1 MPFRKRQ
8 IKSPPRLAWLS
19 LILILFGPVALCA
32 QETKDTKEP
41 AKEPA
46 KEQKATPDKNAPKVA
61 AGKLTAEQVAELA
74 IYFHGSRQVLQQ
86 IRRTGL
92 EHGRIVR
99 NAANGRTEEAT
110 YDLRFARGES
120 AEKDKLRL
128 DQQMPTIE
136 YSLIY
141 NTGKVFGLLKGAVFI
156 PRQDAADDLL
166 VDSRRGIEALLR
178 YKENGATLSLSGKEK
193 QQNVECHIL
202 DLTDKEGRVTRYYI
216 SVKYFRVLWT
226 EYEETAPNG
235 AKTAYKRRYYDY
247 RYAQGTLVPFR
258 SVLYR
263 DGQQISEIQVL
274 TVTYGAK
281 VDDAIFLN
289 PEQAAK

>member
-1 MPFRKRQ
+1 MPFRIRQ
-8 IKSPPRLAWLS
+8 IKYPALLAWLS
-19 LILILFGPVALCA
+19 LILLFGPVAPRA

-46 KEQKATPDKNAPKVA
+46 KEQKATPNKNTPKVA
-61 AGKLTAEQVAELA
+61 AGKLNAEQVAELA
-74 IYFHGSRQVLQQ
+74 IYLHGSRQVLQQ
-86 IRRTGL
+86 IRRSGL
-92 EHGRIVR
+92 EHGRIIR
-99 NAANGRTEEAT
+99 NAANGREEAT
-110 YDLRFARGES
+110 YDLRFARGEN
-120 AEKDKLRL
+120 ADKDKLRL

-178 YKENGATLSLSGKEK
+178 YKENGATLSLAGKEK

-202 DLTDKEGRVTRYYI
+202 DLTDKEGRVTHYYI

-235 AKTAYKRRYYDY
+235 VKTAYKRRYYDY

-281 VDDAIFLN
+281 VDDAIFQN